1 MARHKQG
8 VDPGTATKTTAKT
21 NVEPQQFNADDLDDR
36 KIRGIQRFKAAERSN
51 GNAILLND
59 TTTLWM
65 SSRGNRAWK
74 VKREQKNQR
83 GKLTISYECTC
94 GDWDKNGRIDCQHV
108 FAERLRRGE
117 AVVVGTVEPRRVR
130 RAVTSRRPARKR
142 IAASGLAMSTVQRHA
157 RVQLSARIP
166 ELLRDLARA
175 MERE

>member
-1 MARHKQG
+1 MARRQQR
-8 VDPGTATKTTAKT
+8 VDQDAAPKTTKT
-21 NVEPQQFNADDLDDR
+21 NVDPQKINADDLDDR

-59 TTTLWM
+59 TTTIWM

-74 VKREQKNQR
+74 VTREQKNHR
-83 GKLTISYECTC
+83 GKLTVSYECTC

-117 AVVVGTVEPRRVR
+117 VVVVGTVEPRRVR
-130 RAVTSRRPARKR
+130 RAVTARRPARKR
-142 IAASGLAMSTVQRHA
+142 VAATGLSMHTVQRHA
-157 RVQLSARIP
+157 RVQLSTRIP

-175 MERE
+175 MERQ